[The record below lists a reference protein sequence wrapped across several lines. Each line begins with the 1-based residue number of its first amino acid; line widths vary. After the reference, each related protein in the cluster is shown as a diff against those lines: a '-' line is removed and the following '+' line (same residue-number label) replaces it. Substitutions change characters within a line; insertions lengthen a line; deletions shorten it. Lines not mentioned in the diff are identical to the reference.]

1 MPVNIRPAF
10 RVALKERTRS
20 AENDCFVRQERD
32 LVLRER
38 SVRSARTRP
47 GGNMNRRLTLHVLL
61 ILATL
66 GPADWRAKASASQPI
81 PQPLIVHEWGTFT
94 SIAGADGR
102 AVEWLPLQAPS
113 DVPCFVDRV
122 RFNVKG
128 WLPATIRMET
138 PVLYFYTSQAMRVS
152 VNIRFRQGLVTEWFP
167 KAAVGPSTADISMLR
182 HRGSSSRISWSDV
195 LIDPAA
201 APEFPVDNMS
211 SHYYLAR
218 QTDASPL
225 ESGGQRERF
234 LFYRGLGG
242 FDAPLTAKVAEEGRV
257 VVTNPTGEQVGDVIL
272 FENDRRMVDYEHRRA
287 GGDRVVFNQ
296 LSGDGE
302 IPAPQ
307 AELERI
313 LVEHGL
319 YSKEARAMVDT
330 WRDSWFEPGRRIFYV
345 VPRAT
350 IDSILPLD
358 VKPAPSSI
366 ARVFV
371 GRIELM
377 TPQTPRRF
385 RPPAAA
391 TR

>member
-1 MPVNIRPAF
+1 
-10 RVALKERTRS
+10 
-20 AENDCFVRQERD
+20 
-32 LVLRER
+32 
-38 SVRSARTRP
+38 
-47 GGNMNRRLTLHVLL
+47 MNCRFTLAVLL

-66 GPADWRAKASASQPI
+66 APAGSRAKVSASQPI

-94 SIAGADGR
+94 SVAGADGH
-102 AVEWLPLQAPS
+102 AVEWLPLQAAS
-113 DVPCFVDRV
+113 DLPCFVDRM

-152 VNIRFRQGLVTEWFP
+152 VNVRFRQGLVTEWFP
-167 KAAVGPSTADISMLR
+167 KAAVGPSTADISMVR
-182 HRGSSSRISWSDV
+182 QRDFSSRISWNDV
-195 LIDPAA
+195 QITPAA
-201 APEFPVDNMS
+201 SPGFPVEDTR

-225 ESGGQRERF
+225 ESSGQRERF

-242 FDAPLTAKVAEEGRV
+242 FDAPLTAKVAEDGRV
-257 VVTNPTGEQVGDVIL
+257 VVTNPRGEPVGDAIL
-272 FENDRRMVDYEHRRA
+272 FENDRGMIAYEHRLA
-287 GGDRVVFNQ
+287 ADGKVVFDP

-319 YSKEARAMVDT
+319 YSKEAQAMVDT
-330 WRDSWFEPGRRIFYV
+330 WRDSWFERGRRIFYV

-358 VKPAPSSI
+358 VKPAPTSI

-377 TPQTPRRF
+377 TPQTPARF
-385 RPPAAA
+385 RPFA
-391 TR
+391 TTR